1 MVVARMIIIT
11 VKDFKKTEMCK
22 QATEVRYFD
31 MNDVEITNKPAISL
45 NLLPVIG
52 TGHNTDGSIDATV
65 QYIE

>member
-1 MVVARMIIIT
+1 MT
-11 VKDFKKTEMCK
+11 VQEFKKTEMCK

-31 MNDVEITNKPAISL
+31 MNDVEITNKPAIIL

-52 TGHNTDGSIDATV
+52 TGHNTDGSIDVTV